1 MLAHPKLFPSIEIA
15 KCVIFSECFSEI
27 FKIEDTEKAVKT
39 GVNGALEGSRT
50 PNRLVRSQVL
60 YPVELRARNVFTS
73 KSGCI
78 MRISDRLVN
87 NFFKKNIPYY

>member
-1 MLAHPKLFPSIEIA
+1 
-15 KCVIFSECFSEI
+15 
-27 FKIEDTEKAVKT
+27 
-39 GVNGALEGSRT
+39 
-50 PNRLVRSQVL
+50 
-60 YPVELRARNVFTS
+60 VFTS